1 MSIELTDQQQHAVDA
16 LGEEPA
22 RLVDP
27 RTNAAYV
34 LLPAEIYECV
44 REILDDEKQQKA
56 LRSVGLRNAIGR
68 MNEDV

>member
-34 LLPAEIYECV
+34 LLPAEIYESV

>member
-16 LGEEPA
+16 LGEKPA

-34 LLPAEIYECV
+34 LLPAEIYESV